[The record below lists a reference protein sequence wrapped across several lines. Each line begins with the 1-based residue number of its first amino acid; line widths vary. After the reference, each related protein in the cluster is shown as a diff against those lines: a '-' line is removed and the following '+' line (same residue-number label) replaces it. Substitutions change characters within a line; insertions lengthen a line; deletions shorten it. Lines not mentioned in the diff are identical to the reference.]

1 MTAKIINEVKISTLM
16 ETVKTEKRYFWPSF
30 QILIDLAFLTLSAQA
45 LLKQRTNALVFAY
58 LIQLV

>member
-30 QILIDLAFLTLSAQA
+30 HISIDLAFLTL
-45 LLKQRTNALVFAY
+45 LKHTTNKCISLRIFNPISID
-58 LIQLV
+58 L

>member
-30 QILIDLAFLTLSAQA
+30 HILIDLAFLTL
-45 LLKQRTNALVFAY
+45 LKQATNALVFAF

>member
-30 QILIDLAFLTLSAQA
+30 DILIDISIPHFVRSSIVKTHNEQMH
-45 LLKQRTNALVFAY
+45 
-58 LIQLV
+58 